1 MFLRMTEGYSNP
13 RARFFFT
20 RHAAFRHV
28 AGGSHPGQPAF
39 TLSRYRDQV
48 LDTAYC
54 LAQTLAI
61 SLPTVIDAARGRLT
75 RETCDERLAAWAEKL
90 IARTDTRVTVH
101 GPPVDWSRAYV
112 IMSNHQS
119 HFDLPIVC
127 YVVRGTV
134 RMVAKK
140 ELFRIP
146 IFGRAMRE
154 AEMICIDRD
163 DRASAI
169 ASLRAA
175 GDLIADG
182 VSVWIAPE
190 GTRSK
195 TGRLGPLKKGGF
207 MLAHETG
214 APILPI
220 AIAGTHA
227 ILPPGT
233 AVVKRGKPVRVQLG
247 EPLETE
253 GVPVPDLMDKLTTFF
268 EKYARNEAP

>member
-1 MFLRMTEGYSNP
+1 M
-13 RARFFFT
+13 
-20 RHAAFRHV
+20 
-28 AGGSHPGQPAF
+28 
-39 TLSRYRDQV
+39 

-75 RETCDERLAAWAEKL
+75 RQACDERLLSWAHKL
-90 IARTDTRVTVH
+90 VARTETQVTIT
-101 GPPVDWSRAYV
+101 GGPVDWSRAYV

-154 AEMICIDRD
+154 AEMICIDRQ

-175 GDLIADG
+175 GELLHDG
-182 VSVWIAPE
+182 VSIWIAPE

-233 AVVKRGKPVRVQLG
+233 PVVKRGKPVRVHLG
-247 EPLETE
+247 EPIPTQGMEV
-253 GVPVPDLMDKLTTFF
+253 GDLMDKVRIFL
-268 EKYARNEAP
+268 EKHTAAE

>member
-1 MFLRMTEGYSNP
+1 
-13 RARFFFT
+13 
-20 RHAAFRHV
+20 
-28 AGGSHPGQPAF
+28 
-39 TLSRYRDQV
+39 V

-75 RETCDERLAAWAEKL
+75 REACDERLASWAQKL
-90 IARTDTRVTVH
+90 VTRTETHVAVT
-101 GPPVDWSRAYV
+101 GAAVDWSRAYV

-119 HFDLPIVC
+119 HFDIPIVC

-146 IFGRAMRE
+146 VFGRAMRE
-154 AEMICIDRD
+154 AEMICIDRQ

-175 GDLIADG
+175 GDLLQSG
-182 VSVWIAPE
+182 VSIWIAPE

-207 MLAHETG
+207 MLAAETG

-220 AIAGTHA
+220 AISGTHA

-233 AVVKRGKPVRVQLG
+233 LSLKRGQTVRVHLG
-247 EPLETE
+247 EPIASE
-253 GVPVPDLMDKLTTFF
+253 GVPADDLLDKVRIFF
-268 EKYARNEAP
+268 EKHTAE

>member
-1 MFLRMTEGYSNP
+1 M
-13 RARFFFT
+13 
-20 RHAAFRHV
+20 
-28 AGGSHPGQPAF
+28 
-39 TLSRYRDQV
+39 

-75 RETCDERLAAWAEKL
+75 REACDERLVTWAQKL
-90 IARTDTRVTVH
+90 VARADARVTVTG
-101 GPPVDWSRAYV
+101 GPADWSQAYV

-119 HFDLPIVC
+119 HFDIPIVC

-154 AEMICIDRD
+154 AEMICIDRE

-175 GDLIADG
+175 GDLIASG

-195 TGRLGPLKKGGF
+195 TGRLGHLKKGGF

-214 APILPI
+214 APILPL
-220 AIAGTHA
+220 AISGTHA
-227 ILPPGT
+227 ILPPGS
-233 AVVKRGKPVRVQLG
+233 AIIKRGKSVRVHLG
-247 EPLETE
+247 EPVQTR
-253 GVPVPDLMDKLTTFF
+253 GVAVDDLMGKVRTFF
-268 EKYARNEAP
+268 EKSVQE